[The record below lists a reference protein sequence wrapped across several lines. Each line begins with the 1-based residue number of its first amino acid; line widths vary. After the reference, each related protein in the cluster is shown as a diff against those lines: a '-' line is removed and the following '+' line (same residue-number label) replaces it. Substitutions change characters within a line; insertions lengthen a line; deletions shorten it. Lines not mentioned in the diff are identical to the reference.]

1 MKKSILVLTLLSTF
15 LFGYDVHILSQENKD
30 GKITPKTIEAEFK
43 KAGFY
48 ISDNR
53 DMNIPYMKQFQNT
66 HFKTY
71 NLFTLY
77 PIEIVKNLA
86 QKYPSIG
93 LFTPL
98 SMAIFT
104 KKGSDRIHVS
114 YLTADAIAKITK
126 IPVKELKELEMLIRK
141 TLMYALPNGEY
152 EALDYEISKT
162 QKELVTKMHIELDGE
177 DLEDEIEGFIEEFE
191 GKLEEQGFVQAAYT
205 DINYDFKKMKNNKYD
220 FFASE
225 SICKL
230 PVIYT
235 VSQTRPE
242 AGAFA
247 PCAISIYKKKNSNIL
262 YIEYPNVYNWISS
275 LSLKDKESIEVL
287 LKSQAQMETILY
299 ELKE

>member
-1 MKKSILVLTLLSTF
+1 MKKIAFVLFFSFGF
-15 LFGYDVHILSQENKD
+15 LFAYDVHILSQENKD
-30 GKITPKTIEAEFK
+30 GKVSSKTIEAEFK

-48 ISDNR
+48 ISYNR
-53 DMNIPYMKQFQNT
+53 DMNIPFKKRFNNT
-66 HFKTY
+66 HYKRY
-71 NLFTLY
+71 NLLTLY
-77 PIEIVKNLA
+77 PVSIIKDLA

-114 YLTADAIAKITK
+114 YLTSDALSKITK
-126 IPVKELKELEMLIRK
+126 IPQKDLKPLEMAIRK
-141 TLMYALPNGEY
+141 VLMYALPKGEY
-152 EALDYEISKT
+152 QALEYEISKT
-162 QKELVTKMHIELDGE
+162 QKQLVTKMQISLKKKNWENE
-177 DLEDEIEGFIEEFE
+177 IEEFIE
-191 GKLEEQGFVQAAYT
+191 SFEEKLEKAGFVQASYT
-205 DINYDFKKMKNNKYD
+205 DINYDFKTMENNIYD

-230 PVIYT
+230 SVIYS
-235 VSQTRPE
+235 VSKTRPE

-247 PCAISIYKKKNSNIL
+247 PCAISMYKKKNENIL

-275 LSLKDKESIEVL
+275 LSLDDKKAIKAL

-299 ELKE
+299 EIKE

>member
-1 MKKSILVLTLLSTF
+1 MSKYILALVLLSNLLF
-15 LFGYDVHILSQENKD
+15 AYDVNIISQENKD
-30 GKITPKTIEAEFK
+30 GLVTPKTIEAEFK
-43 KAGFY
+43 KTGFY

-53 DMNIPYMKQFQNT
+53 DMNVPFMKQFKNT
-66 HFKTY
+66 HYTTY
-71 NLFTLY
+71 NLITLY
-77 PIEIVKNLA
+77 PVEIVKELA

-104 KKGSDRIHVS
+104 NKDSDRIHVS
-114 YLTADAIAKITK
+114 FLTSDAIAKISN
-126 IPVKELKELEMLIRK
+126 IPQKELKKLEMLIRK

-152 EALDYEISKT
+152 ETLEYEISKT
-162 QKELVTKMHIELDGE
+162 QKELVTKMHIDLDNKNWKAQ
-177 DLEDEIEGFIEEFE
+177 IETFIEEFE
-191 GKLEEQGFVQAAYT
+191 GKLEEEGFVQAAYT
-205 DINYDFKKMKNNKYD
+205 DINYDFKEMKNNEYD
-220 FFASE
+220 FFISE

-235 VSQTRPE
+235 VSKNRPE

-247 PCAISIYKKKNSNIL
+247 PCAISIYKKKNDNIF

-275 LSLKDKESIEVL
+275 LSLSDKESIEVL